1 MMLEEHIKALNV
13 QDGAAHSP
21 KAEFSRRESD
31 GRFTSSE
38 ALQNMPKAVSSSKHF
53 ELSLEKP
60 NESQDDALDSSAR
73 RSALRHR
80 RSSFMESKDAGTLVK
95 SSSQNVLSLLNQ
107 SDVLHREMQAR
118 LANRR
123 RGSMAIGSAVPK
135 PLPEKITSSAA
146 ASIVELR
153 RQSQPTDP
161 VRRATLRRLWHVA
174 YVGYIMAHRLIKLDR
189 RLIPTLVRFSVESN
203 LDTDALLM
211 LIKNYVPKR
220 DLALSKRVVEFV
232 NSERSDLQCDKMAQ
246 LLAIRLH
253 SFSSYSQPQ
262 QRMFCKSMN
271 YEIYTQGKLIVKQN
285 HCPSGF
291 YFILSGQ
298 VDMFTV
304 RDDVKYRLST
314 GKAGDSFGD
323 RCIRMV
329 EGRLIETP
337 RMSSVS
343 TMTETELLRIEK
355 GRHACRLSKPFQ
367 TSLTDFAGDFLK
379 IISLSG
385 QAQRENNIQLLLGLP
400 HFCSDR
406 SIVEKI
412 VSHAKFATYQPN
424 QVIISEGSVALDM
437 YWVISGSCRSDKMM
451 RIVRRKNAK
460 GKDIVKLSVA
470 DDAATQSEGDEKPTY
485 EMMSLF
491 EFQPGDFFPGMTPAP
506 GLSTSD
512 PESSKREYV
521 AQLRRDDEAGRGPA
535 SQYTVVT
542 SSNTTLMLIS
552 QHNFALFAGF
562 DMLQRALDDGHFKIT
577 PNEIVAA
584 FEQRARWDE
593 FRREQTQQMRK

>member
-1 MMLEEHIKALNV
+1 MTTLASYKQL
-13 QDGAAHSP
+13 
-21 KAEFSRRESD
+21 
-31 GRFTSSE
+31 E

-220 DLALSKRVVEFV
+220 DLALSKR
-232 NSERSDLQCDKMAQ
+232 
-246 LLAIRLH
+246 
-253 SFSSYSQPQ
+253 
-262 QRMFCKSMN
+262 
-271 YEIYTQGKLIVKQN
+271 GKLIVKQN

-355 GRHACRLSKPFQ
+355 
-367 TSLTDFAGDFLK
+367 DFAGDFLK